1 MPNPPYPCAV
11 NITEIITLEEVM
23 QEYGLGPNGA
33 MIYVMEHLEE
43 NMDWLVGRL
52 DEVLGVHE
60 GEAKSGDA
68 NEAAESAAY
77 VIFDTPGQVELWTN
91 HDSLKKVIVGLT
103 KMDYRVSLACRLIKC
118 DGKIR
123 C

>member
-1 MPNPPYPCAV
+1 V
-11 NITEIITLEEVM
+11 NITEIITLEDVM

-52 DEVLGVHE
+52 DEVLRPGLGE
-60 GEAKSGDA
+60 GHTGETLEETEG
-68 NEAAESAAY
+68 AAY

-91 HDSLKKVIVGLT
+91 HDSLKNVVVGLT
-103 KMDYRVSLACRLIKC
+103 KMDYRVSLLNR
-118 DGKIR
+118 GNR
-123 C
+123 